1 MEDSCDALGATHRG
15 RLNADRVMEWGV
27 VLPNS
32 HSLSDDDC
40 DYIGECAEAFLES
53 VGLLHE

>member
-1 MEDSCDALGATHRG
+1 
-15 RLNADRVMEWGV
+15 MEWGV